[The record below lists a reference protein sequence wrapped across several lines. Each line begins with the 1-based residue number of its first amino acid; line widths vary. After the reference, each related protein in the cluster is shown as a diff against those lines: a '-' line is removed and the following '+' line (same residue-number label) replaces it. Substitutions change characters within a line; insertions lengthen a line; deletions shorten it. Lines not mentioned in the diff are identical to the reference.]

1 MYRFAEN
8 AINWTELG
16 LVPDV
21 AIRAGIRRLLAERLD
36 EIHAGDVERAGL
48 ELKAFVAAMRMA
60 EIAPQPASANEQ
72 HYELPAAFFTEA
84 LGSRRKYSSCY
95 WPQDVQ
101 SLDEAEAEALTV
113 TCTRAEIVNGASVLD
128 LGCGWG
134 SLSLWIAEHYPKCRV
149 TSVSNSHRQRE
160 HIVAEARCRGLQ
172 NIAVL
177 TCDMNAFEAP
187 DRYDRIV
194 SVEMLEHMR
203 NYERLFGRIN
213 DWLKPGGRFFM
224 HIFCHRLCA
233 YAFEDKGPSDWMS
246 RHFFTGGFMPGVD
259 VPLHFQREL
268 QLQSRWI
275 WDGRHYE
282 KTANAWLANIDSR
295 KEAVMKILCE
305 TYGAEQAARWFGRWR
320 MFFMACAELFGYSNG
335 QESFVAHYLFSRR
348 QDNLPAP
355 Q

>member
-8 AINWTELG
+8 AISWTELG

-36 EIHAGDVERAGL
+36 EIHADDVERAALQL
-48 ELKAFVAAMRMA
+48 EAFIAEMRLA
-60 EIAPQPASANEQ
+60 EIAPLPKAANEQ
-72 HYELPAAFFTEA
+72 HYELLAGFFTEA
-84 LGSRRKYSSCY
+84 LGTHRKYSSCY
-95 WPQDVQ
+95 WPPHVH
-101 SLDEAEAEALTV
+101 SLDEAEAEALAV
-113 TCTRAEIVNGASVLD
+113 TCARAEIVNGASVLD

-134 SLSLWIAEHYPKCRV
+134 SLSLWIAERYPDCRV
-149 TSVSNSHRQRE
+149 TSVSNSHSQRE
-160 HIVAEARCRGLQ
+160 HIVAEASRRGLQ
-172 NIAVL
+172 NIEVL
-177 TCDMNAFEAP
+177 TCDMNDFEAP
-187 DRYDRIV
+187 GTYDRVV

-203 NYERLFGRIN
+203 NYERLFERISA
-213 DWLKPGGRFFM
+213 WLKPGGRFFM

-282 KTANAWLANIDSR
+282 KTANAWLANIDAR
-295 KEAVMKILCE
+295 KEAVMPILRE
-305 TYGAEQAARWFGRWR
+305 TYGADQAARWFGRWR
-320 MFFMACAELFGYSNG
+320 MFFMACAELFGYANG
-335 QESFVAHYLFSRR
+335 QEWYVAHYLFSRR
-348 QDNLPAP
+348 EDQ
-355 Q
+355 